1 MGITLSQISLLLPD
15 VHVSYAFLSTEV
27 KDATIISN
35 VSGSVGSEISI
46 KGKELPYSPNHTL
59 TAGLEF
65 KPISNL
71 QLRTD
76 LRFVSKAYTDFE
88 NIELNGRPDPT
99 GVSGSIPEYS
109 ILNVSGSYQFNNSLK
124 VFFSGKNITDEV
136 YIGSRLHSNP
146 GKKEANISSGIIPG
160 PRRQVNIGLE
170 YSF

>member
-1 MGITLSQISLLLPD
+1 M
-15 VHVSYAFLSTEV
+15 
-27 KDATIISN
+27 
-35 VSGSVGSEISI
+35 
-46 KGKELPYSPNHTL
+46 
-59 TAGLEF
+59 
-65 KPISNL
+65 SNL

-88 NIELNGRPDPT
+88 NIENPDPI
-99 GVSGSIPEYS
+99 GVSGPIPEYS

-146 GKKEANISSGIIPG
+146 GQKEANISSGIIPG